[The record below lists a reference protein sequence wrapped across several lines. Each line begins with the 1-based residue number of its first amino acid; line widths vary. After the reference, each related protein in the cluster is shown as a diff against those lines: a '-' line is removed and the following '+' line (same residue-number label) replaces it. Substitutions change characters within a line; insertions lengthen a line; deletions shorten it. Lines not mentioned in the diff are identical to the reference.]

1 MAIRYDKKINNEIR
15 RIVNNYNAKIKRLE
29 GRTDVSVPSKIYTKE
44 IKEGIKNRA
53 DLRRKLKNL
62 QEFTKKGGEKN
73 ITVKGR
79 TLPQYQYKQA
89 QRYRNLIS
97 KRLKAR
103 EQFNISTYPTYE
115 GRKEKFTIAEQFNEE
130 QRNIEAQR
138 RMLLDV
144 DYLDYSPSEMSSYI
158 ENLEALDSEFRA
170 LDLSGEKFIVADRFP
185 FLYLAREYNLDYLAA
200 FPGCSDQTHSSF
212 EVMTYLIGEVKEHN
226 VRVIFKTEDENAHI
240 ATQLSDS
247 TGAEIYTLYSCQSIT
262 KAELD
267 SGETYLSLMRKNLE
281 TMKEAYNA
289 VH

>member
-29 GRTDVSVPSKIYTKE
+29 GRTDISVPSKIYSKE

-97 KRLKAR
+97 RRLKAR

-115 GRKEKFTIAEQFNEE
+115 GKKEKFTIAEQFNEE

-144 DYLDYSPSEMSSYI
+144 DYLDYSPAEMSSYI
-158 ENLEALDSEFRA
+158 ENLEANAKTVNLSMWQQNYADMLLESGYVYGIPHSKLHDLREKI
-170 LDLSGEKFIVADRFP
+170 LDLSPSQFDK
-185 FLYLAREYNLDYLAA
+185 L
-200 FPGCSDQTHSSF
+200 
-212 EVMTYLIGEVKEHN
+212 
-226 VRVIFKTEDENAHI
+226 FKTESTIKQILYYYNQINELGVDVAYENME
-240 ATQLSDS
+240 SDVVS
-247 TGAEIYTLYSCQSIT
+247 IYN
-262 KAELD
+262 
-267 SGETYLSLMRKNLE
+267 SLFENIDDILE
-281 TMKEAYNA
+281 DYK
-289 VH
+289 